1 MGLTLLFCKTVS
13 QAVFAEAHN
22 ELLSLSV
29 WLLRH
34 RSFKSLVAAKQP
46 LDWLECLARMPLY
59 LEKAPSPALWL
70 ARAKV
75 EKRIK
80 ILILPFYSLA
90 SKTGSGLPDIFTWWS
105 ITVIVSVSLWLLIFH
120 LFGNFSPTVV
130 AVLADDGHLQ
140 LGGVSSNWPESFGN
154 KPSHLC
160 WLPCYLEWTT
170 YIHLVIFNLW
180 GGPGFVFK
188 SDDFTVTLYPGTLGV
203 VNLI

>member
-1 MGLTLLFCKTVS
+1 M
-13 QAVFAEAHN
+13 
-22 ELLSLSV
+22 
-29 WLLRH
+29 
-34 RSFKSLVAAKQP
+34 
-46 LDWLECLARMPLY
+46 Y

-80 ILILPFYSLA
+80 ILILSFYSLA
-90 SKTGSGLPDIFTWWS
+90 SETGSGLPDIFTWWS
-105 ITVIVSVSLWLLIFH
+105 TTILVSVSLWLLIFH
-120 LFGNFSPTVV
+120 LFGNFSLTVV

-154 KPSHLC
+154 KPSHLY

-170 YIHLVIFNLW
+170 YIHLVIVNLW

-188 SDDFTVTLYPGTLGV
+188 WWLYGHIISWNPGCFQSHLTCSLSGWTKV
-203 VNLI
+203 HTWF